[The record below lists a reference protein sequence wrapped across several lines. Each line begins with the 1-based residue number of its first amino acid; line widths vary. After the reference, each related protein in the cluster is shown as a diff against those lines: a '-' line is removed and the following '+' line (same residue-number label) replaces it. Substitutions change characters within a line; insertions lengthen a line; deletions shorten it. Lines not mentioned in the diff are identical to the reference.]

1 MSDMVYP
8 SWRQGKRRL
17 AARMQG
23 MESQPLPQRS
33 LPDLPAAFMLPEKS
47 LERKAG
53 GRMTPL
59 EKIQSMKMPFAELKG
74 VTFTEAGM
82 DRVVAKML
90 VRPDLCTLR
99 NTIHGGAIMAFA
111 DSVGA
116 AATVINLPADAK
128 GTTTIE
134 SKTNFIG
141 GAKEG
146 STVIATATPVHRGR
160 RTQVWQ
166 TRLETEDGKL
176 VAIVTQTQM
185 VL

>member
-1 MSDMVYP
+1 
-8 SWRQGKRRL
+8 
-17 AARMQG
+17 
-23 MESQPLPQRS
+23 
-33 LPDLPAAFMLPEKS
+33 
-47 LERKAG
+47 
-53 GRMTPL
+53 MTPL
-59 EKIQSMKMPFAELKG
+59 EKIRSIKIPFAELKG
-74 VTFTEAGM
+74 VTFVEAGK
-82 DRVVAKML
+82 DRVVARML
-90 VRPDLCTLR
+90 VRPELCTV
-99 NTIHGGAIMAFA
+99 NHSIHGGAVMALA

-116 AATVINLPADAK
+116 AATIVNLPEDAK

-141 GAKEG
+141 GAREG
-146 STVIATATPVHRGR
+146 ATVVATATPIHRGR